1 MIKRLFS
8 RLLRNVLLV
17 ALEAVVFLFFAAFQL
32 VRMVFQWIRKP
43 RLPQLKPL
51 NAPKLPARKY
61 VLTAGIGMAVLAA
74 SSVAYFSGVKNYEEK
89 PVYFAAELKIP
100 AESAGYIG
108 NDSIFRV
115 SLVGMGERL
124 QIHPSWLLAVMFH
137 ESRLNPAALNFRGS
151 GATGLIQFMGPALK
165 DINKRLGTQYYLSH
179 IKAMD
184 AVTQLHLVEEY
195 YRMVQERYG
204 SISNFTDA
212 YLAVLYPK
220 AIGKS
225 PDHILFSR
233 PSRSYRQNSGLDIN
247 KDGRVTVGDIS
258 GRLNRMFPD
267 LSAVE
272 IVMVSE

>member
-1 MIKRLFS
+1 M
-8 RLLRNVLLV
+8 
-17 ALEAVVFLFFAAFQL
+17 ALQAVVVFVFAVFQL
-32 VRMVFQWIRKP
+32 IRMVFQWIK
-43 RLPQLKPL
+43 
-51 NAPKLPARKY
+51 NPKLPQWKAWRSPKLPERKY
-61 VLTAGIGMAVLAA
+61 VLTAGIGIVIVAT
-74 SSVAYFSGVKNYEEK
+74 SSVAYFSGVKDYAEE
-89 PVYFAAELKIP
+89 PQYFAAELKIP

-115 SLVGMGERL
+115 SLIGMGERL

-165 DINKRLGTQYYLSH
+165 DINKRLGTKYYLSH

-195 YRMVQERYG
+195 YQMVQERYG

-225 PDHILFSR
+225 PEHILFSR
-233 PSRSYRQNSGLDIN
+233 PSRSYHQNSGLDIN
-247 KDGRVTVGDIS
+247 KDGLVTVGDIS
-258 GRLNRMFPD
+258 GRLYRMFPD

>member
-1 MIKRLFS
+1 M
-8 RLLRNVLLV
+8 
-17 ALEAVVFLFFAAFQL
+17 ALQAMVVLFFTGFQL
-32 VRMVFQWIRKP
+32 VRIVFQWVRKPKQLQWQPLKFP
-43 RLPQLKPL
+43 RLPQ
-51 NAPKLPARKY
+51 RKY
-61 VLTAGIGMAVLAA
+61 VLTAGIGMAVLVA
-74 SSVAYFSGVKNYEEK
+74 SSFAYFSGVKAYTEE
-89 PVYFAAELKIP
+89 PQYFAAELKIP
-100 AESAGYIG
+100 AESVKYIG

-165 DINKRLGTQYYLSH
+165 DINQRLGTKYYLSH

-212 YLAVLYPK
+212 YLAVLYPR

-225 PDHILFSR
+225 PDHVLFAR
-233 PSRSYRQNSGLDIN
+233 PSRSYHQNSGLDIN

-258 GRLNRMFPD
+258 GRLYRMFPD
-267 LSAVE
+267 LSAVQ